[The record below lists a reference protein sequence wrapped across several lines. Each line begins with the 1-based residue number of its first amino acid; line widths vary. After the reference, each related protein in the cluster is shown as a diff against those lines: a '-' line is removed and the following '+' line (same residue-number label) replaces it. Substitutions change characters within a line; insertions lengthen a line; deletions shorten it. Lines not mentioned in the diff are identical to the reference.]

1 MHTAFSTSMPIL
13 PKKGAQPCSKCK
25 GRSLMTLDDILA
37 VADPV
42 MPVLVIEHPAHALW

>member
-1 MHTAFSTSMPIL
+1 
-13 PKKGAQPCSKCK
+13 
-25 GRSLMTLDDILA
+25 MTLDDILA